1 MSTDDNNS
9 SPEPEL
15 DNENLDYDNS
25 YKAWTTVVRDRCTR
39 TANLFDIQ
47 QELIQNKK
55 PTITRDD
62 IAEAL
67 DKRNLLRQTKVTQFS
82 SNIKYI
88 SIEFDTSMIMK
99 AFCSNPLL
107 VREQF
112 SITFLPGFRKKQCL
126 FYELECITSQ
136 NVPSKAD
143 GEAMIVYFQ
152 QYATVVGR
160 SRYPIK
166 KLGEIEYLTGT
177 QVHRVHSRKQHL
189 PRLINLSGRQIKC
202 MYTKQP
208 EY

>member
-15 DNENLDYDNS
+15 ANENLDYDNS
-25 YKAWTTVVRDRCTR
+25 YKPWTTVVRGRCTC
-39 TANLFDIQ
+39 TSNLFDIQ

-88 SIEFDTSMIMK
+88 SIEFDTSMIME
-99 AFCSNPLL
+99 AFCLNPLL

-112 SITFLPGFRKKQCL
+112 SITFLPGFQKKQCQ

-143 GEAMIVYFQ
+143 EEAMTDYVQ

-177 QVHRVHSRKQHL
+177 QVHRVHSRK
-189 PRLINLSGRQIKC
+189 
-202 MYTKQP
+202 
-208 EY
+208 